1 MGTRKQNREIEKIM
15 SQSENLFNQAKE
27 FIPGAVN
34 SPVRAFNGVGG
45 TPVFV
50 KKANGAYFT
59 DVDGKEYVDY
69 VGSWGP
75 MIHGHNHPA
84 IKQAV
89 FAAAENGLS
98 FGAPTEIEL
107 VMAKKVCDM
116 IPSIEQVRMVS
127 SGTEATMSAI
137 RLARGFTGKDKLIK
151 FEGCYHGHADCLL
164 VKAGSG
170 ALTLGEPTSP
180 GVPAD
185 FAKHT
190 LTAEFNNLD
199 SVKSLLEANE
209 GEVATIIV
217 EPIAGNMNCIPPV
230 DGFLQGLRDLCD
242 QHKAVLIFDEV
253 MCGFRVGAGT
263 AQQLYGVTP
272 DLTTLGKILG
282 GGMPVGA
289 FGGKKEIMQHLAPAG
304 PVYQAG
310 TLSGNPVAMAAGL
323 ASLNMLS
330 VQDFYQPL
338 YDYCEKLVNGL
349 QELADKH
356 RIPFTTNHVGSMF
369 GLFFTEEKNISGFS
383 QVVNSNQ
390 DAFKQFFHAMLDEG
404 VYLAPSAF
412 EAGFISAAHNE
423 ETLQETLAA
432 ADKAFAKLK

>member
-1 MGTRKQNREIEKIM
+1 MNK
-15 SQSENLFNQAKE
+15 SELLFNEAQTY
-27 FIPGAVN
+27 IPGAVN

-45 TPVFV
+45 TPVFIA
-50 KKANGAYFT
+50 KADGAYFT
-59 DVDGKEYVDY
+59 DVDGKTYIDY

-75 MIHGHNHPA
+75 MVHGHNHPL
-84 IKQAV
+84 IRQAV
-89 FAAAENGLS
+89 IDASSNGLS

-107 VMAKKVCDM
+107 SMAKKVCQL

-137 RLARGFTGKDKLIK
+137 RLARGYTGKDKLIK
-151 FEGCYHGHADCLL
+151 FEGCYHGHADSLL

-199 SVKSLLEANE
+199 SVKKLLEANQ
-209 GEVATIIV
+209 GQVATIII

-230 DGFLQGLRDLCD
+230 DGFLQGLRELCD
-242 QHKAVLIFDEV
+242 QHQVVLIFDEV

-263 AQQLYGVTP
+263 AQQLYRVKP

-310 TLSGNPVAMAAGL
+310 TLSGNPIAMTAGL
-323 ASLNMLS
+323 TSLEMLS
-330 VQDFYQPL
+330 ETDFYQPL
-338 YDYCEKLVNGL
+338 YDYCEQLMAGL
-349 QELADKH
+349 KDLATQH
-356 RIPFTTNHVGSMF
+356 NIEFTTNHVGSMF
-369 GLFFTEEKNISGFS
+369 GLFFTQEPEVTRFT

-390 DAFKQFFHAMLDEG
+390 AQFKKFFHAMLKEG

-412 EAGFISAAHNE
+412 EAGFISSAHNQQ
-423 ETLQETLAA
+423 TLEQTLIA
-432 ADKAFAKLK
+432 ADKAFASL